1 MGLAVAAVYATLAV
15 ALLAGGR
22 SLYVA
27 ESMDH
32 VPLYDPETAT
42 DSTALARVLGLSLA
56 AFAVATLA
64 FAAFEALDRTTGVVV
79 SAYAV
84 VVLCIALLTA
94 ARTRKYE

>member
-1 MGLAVAAVYATLAV
+1 MGIVAAAVYGTIGV

-22 SLYVA
+22 VLYAA
-27 ESMDH
+27 ESMES

-42 DSTALARVLGLSLA
+42 NPAALARVLALSLA
-56 AFAVATLA
+56 AFGLATVA

-94 ARTRKYE
+94 VRTRKYE

>member
-1 MGLAVAAVYATLAV
+1 MGIVVAAVYGTLAV

-22 SLYVA
+22 SLYAA
-27 ESMDH
+27 ESMDP
-32 VPLYDPETAT
+32 VPLYDPETT
-42 DSTALARVLGLSLA
+42 SDPRALARVLGLSLV
-56 AFAVATLA
+56 AFALATLA

-79 SAYAV
+79 AGYAV